1 MKALLVKVEVN
12 GVKFEKVCYSVF
24 EATKA
29 LMAIMEVKQP
39 AYTIDVEIAD
49 KYYENIMRVKNE
61 NERLITFRGFWF
73 SVKAI
78 EVE

>member
-1 MKALLVKVEVN
+1 MELNSKRFAIQ
-12 GVKFEKVCYSVF
+12 Y
-24 EATKA
+24 
-29 LMAIMEVKQP
+29 IMEVKQP
-39 AYTIDVEIAD
+39 ADTIDVEIAD

-61 NERLITFRGFWF
+61 RLITFRGFWF

>member
-12 GVKFEKVCYSVF
+12 GVKFEKVCHSVF

-39 AYTIDVEIAD
+39 ADTIDVEIAD
-49 KYYENIMRVKNE
+49 KYYENIMEVKIGKAI
-61 NERLITFRGFWF
+61 RFSSYWF

>member
-12 GVKFEKVCYSVF
+12 GVKFEKVCHSVF
-24 EATKA
+24 EVTEA
-29 LMAIMEVKQP
+29 LMAIMKVKQP
-39 AYTIDVEIAD
+39 ADTIDVEIAD

-61 NERLITFRGFWF
+61 RLITFRGFWF

>member
-12 GVKFEKVCYSVF
+12 GVKFEKVCHSVF
-24 EATKA
+24 EATEA
-29 LMAIMEVKQP
+29 LMAIMKVKQP
-39 AYTIDVEIAD
+39 ADTIDAEIAD

-61 NERLITFRGFWF
+61 RLITFGGFWF

>member
-12 GVKFEKVCYSVF
+12 GVKFEKVCHSVF

-39 AYTIDVEIAD
+39 ADTIDVEIAD
-49 KYYENIMRVKNE
+49 KYCENIMRVK

>member
-1 MKALLVKVEVN
+1 MKALLVKVEIN
-12 GVKFEKVCYSVF
+12 GVKFEKVCHSAF
-24 EATKA
+24 EATEA
-29 LMAIMEVKQP
+29 LMAIMKAKQP
-39 AYTIDVEIAD
+39 EDTIDVEIAD

-61 NERLITFRGFWF
+61 RLITFGGFWF

>member
-1 MKALLVKVEVN
+1 
-12 GVKFEKVCYSVF
+12 
-24 EATKA
+24 
-29 LMAIMEVKQP
+29 MEVKQP
-39 AYTIDVEIAD
+39 ADTIDVEIAD

-61 NERLITFRGFWF
+61 RLITFRGFWF

>member
-12 GVKFEKVCYSVF
+12 GVKFEKVCHSVF
-24 EATKA
+24 EATEA

-39 AYTIDVEIAD
+39 ADAIDVEIAD

-61 NERLITFRGFWF
+61 RLITFRGFWF
-73 SVKAI
+73 SAKAI

>member
-12 GVKFEKVCYSVF
+12 GVKFEKVYHSVF

-39 AYTIDVEIAD
+39 EETIDIEIVD
-49 KYYENIMRVKNE
+49 KFFLK
-61 NERLITFRGFWF
+61 RLW
-73 SVKAI
+73 K
-78 EVE
+78 

>member
-12 GVKFEKVCYSVF
+12 GVKFEKVCHSVF

-39 AYTIDVEIAD
+39 ADTIAD
-49 KYYENIMRVKNE
+49 KYYENIMRVK

>member
-12 GVKFEKVCYSVF
+12 GVKFEKVCHSVL
-24 EATKA
+24 EAIEV
-29 LMAIMEVKQP
+29 LMAAMKVHEHKEV
-39 AYTIDVEIAD
+39 IDFEIAD
-49 KYYENIMRVKNE
+49 KYYENIMRVK